1 MKENKKAIL
10 EILKKS
16 SKKDGKFENLV
27 LNLALQKID
36 SDSFEFDGDAVYT
49 NDKKRLVYC
58 MSQEASFT
66 IPEGVEII
74 GEMAF
79 RGKKTLKNV
88 IIANSVKEI
97 EHDAFYDC
105 DELDNVYVP
114 AGVKVVKSY
123 AFAECDKLKKV
134 TFAGTPNKLSR
145 HAFDDCDQLHNIIVP
160 AGSSKFFRKELHFI
174 NGDTDYLVLEKAE
187 KKAEAEFG
195 AICKGKA
202 DVITNTPD
210 ESFAGKMMGDGMM
223 FVPEEGHI
231 YAPCDANVEFVFPTK
246 HAIGLKT
253 KDGVE
258 LLLHIGIDTVKMNG
272 EGFDVK
278 VSDGQSVKKGE
289 LLMDFDL
296 EKVAREAKSTASVMV
311 FTNLGEDNTIEVVKL
326 GEVKPEELVLKLK

>member
-10 EILKKS
+10 DILKKK

-49 NDKKRLVYC
+49 NDMKRLVYC

-79 RGKKTLKNV
+79 RGKKTLKNI

-123 AFAECDKLKKV
+123 AFAECDKLKKI

-145 HAFDDCDQLHNIIVP
+145 HTFDDCDQLHDIIVP

-174 NGDTDYLVLEKAE
+174 DGDTDYLVLEDSKKKAEVADKKMETSE
-187 KKAEAEFG
+187 KKADKKAETSEKKTEASE
-195 AICKGKA
+195 KKA
-202 DVITNTPD
+202 KKEP
-210 ESFAGKMMGDGMM
+210 AK
-223 FVPEEGHI
+223 
-231 YAPCDANVEFVFPTK
+231 
-246 HAIGLKT
+246 
-253 KDGVE
+253 
-258 LLLHIGIDTVKMNG
+258 VK
-272 EGFDVK
+272 
-278 VSDGQSVKKGE
+278 
-289 LLMDFDL
+289 
-296 EKVAREAKSTASVMV
+296 
-311 FTNLGEDNTIEVVKL
+311 
-326 GEVKPEELVLKLK
+326 

>member
-58 MSQEASFT
+58 MSQEASFA

-88 IIANSVKEI
+88 IIANSVKEM

-114 AGVKVVKSY
+114 ASVKIVRSY

-134 TFAGTPNKLSR
+134 TFAGTPEKVGR
-145 HAFDDCDQLHNIIVP
+145 HTFDDCNQLHDIIVP

-187 KKAEAEFG
+187 KKVEIPEKKAETSEKKSKKEGAE
-195 AICKGKA
+195 KKVETPEKKA
-202 DVITNTPD
+202 DKKADSENKAKKEP
-210 ESFAGKMMGDGMM
+210 AK
-223 FVPEEGHI
+223 
-231 YAPCDANVEFVFPTK
+231 
-246 HAIGLKT
+246 
-253 KDGVE
+253 
-258 LLLHIGIDTVKMNG
+258 VK
-272 EGFDVK
+272 
-278 VSDGQSVKKGE
+278 
-289 LLMDFDL
+289 
-296 EKVAREAKSTASVMV
+296 
-311 FTNLGEDNTIEVVKL
+311 
-326 GEVKPEELVLKLK
+326 

>member
-10 EILKKS
+10 DILKKK

-36 SDSFEFDGDAVYT
+36 SDCFEFDGNAVYS
-49 NDKKRLVYC
+49 NDMKRLVYC

-66 IPEGVEII
+66 IPEGVEVI

-88 IIANSVKEI
+88 IIASSVKEI

-145 HAFDDCDQLHNIIVP
+145 HTFDDCDQLHDIIVP
-160 AGSSKFFRKELHFI
+160 VGSSKFFRKELHFI
-174 NGDTDYLVLEKAE
+174 DGDTEYLVLENPKKKAEMADKKVE
-187 KKAEAEFG
+187 KKAETSE
-195 AICKGKA
+195 KKDKKA
-202 DVITNTPD
+202 DSENKAKKEP
-210 ESFAGKMMGDGMM
+210 AK
-223 FVPEEGHI
+223 
-231 YAPCDANVEFVFPTK
+231 
-246 HAIGLKT
+246 
-253 KDGVE
+253 
-258 LLLHIGIDTVKMNG
+258 VK
-272 EGFDVK
+272 
-278 VSDGQSVKKGE
+278 
-289 LLMDFDL
+289 
-296 EKVAREAKSTASVMV
+296 
-311 FTNLGEDNTIEVVKL
+311 
-326 GEVKPEELVLKLK
+326 

>member
-10 EILKKS
+10 DILKKK

-49 NDKKRLVYC
+49 NDMKRLVYC

-123 AFAECDKLKKV
+123 AFAECDKLKKI
-134 TFAGTPNKLSR
+134 TFAGTPNKVSR
-145 HAFDDCDQLHNIIVP
+145 HTFDDCDQLHDIIVP
-160 AGSSKFFRKELHFI
+160 VGSSKFFRKELHFI
-174 NGDTDYLVLEKAE
+174 DGDTDYLVLEDPKKKAEIADKKMETSEKKTDKKVETSEKKIDKKVETSE
-187 KKAEAEFG
+187 KKAKKEPA
-195 AICKGKA
+195 K
-202 DVITNTPD
+202 
-210 ESFAGKMMGDGMM
+210 
-223 FVPEEGHI
+223 
-231 YAPCDANVEFVFPTK
+231 
-246 HAIGLKT
+246 
-253 KDGVE
+253 
-258 LLLHIGIDTVKMNG
+258 VK
-272 EGFDVK
+272 
-278 VSDGQSVKKGE
+278 
-289 LLMDFDL
+289 
-296 EKVAREAKSTASVMV
+296 
-311 FTNLGEDNTIEVVKL
+311 
-326 GEVKPEELVLKLK
+326 

>member
-10 EILKKS
+10 DILKKK

-58 MSQEASFT
+58 MSQEASFA

-79 RGKKTLKNV
+79 RGKKALKNV

-105 DELDNVYVP
+105 DELDNIYVP
-114 AGVKVVKSY
+114 AGVKIVRSY

-134 TFAGTPNKLSR
+134 TFAGTPEKVGR
-145 HAFDDCDQLHNIIVP
+145 HTFDDCDQLHDIIVP

-174 NGDTDYLVLEKAE
+174 DGDTDYLVLEDPKKKAETAEKKAE
-187 KKAEAEFG
+187 KKAETSE
-195 AICKGKA
+195 KKDKKA
-202 DVITNTPD
+202 DKKEAAEKKAETP
-210 ESFAGKMMGDGMM
+210 
-223 FVPEEGHI
+223 
-231 YAPCDANVEFVFPTK
+231 
-246 HAIGLKT
+246 
-253 KDGVE
+253 
-258 LLLHIGIDTVKMNG
+258 
-272 EGFDVK
+272 
-278 VSDGQSVKKGE
+278 VKKADKKADSE
-289 LLMDFDL
+289 NKAKK
-296 EKVAREAKSTASVMV
+296 EPAKVK
-311 FTNLGEDNTIEVVKL
+311 
-326 GEVKPEELVLKLK
+326 

>member
-16 SKKDGKFENLV
+16 SKKDSKFENLV

-36 SDSFEFDGDAVYT
+36 SDSFEYDGDAVYT

-58 MSQEASFT
+58 MSQEPSFT

-79 RGKKTLKNV
+79 RGKKALKNV

-123 AFAECDKLKKV
+123 AFAECDKLKKI

-145 HAFDDCDQLHNIIVP
+145 HTFDDCDQLHDIIVP
-160 AGSSKFFRKELHFI
+160 VGSSKFFRKELHFI
-174 NGDTDYLVLEKAE
+174 DGDTDYLVLEDSKKKAEVADKKADASEKKTDKKVETSEKKTDKKVETSE
-187 KKAEAEFG
+187 KKAKKEPA
-195 AICKGKA
+195 K
-202 DVITNTPD
+202 
-210 ESFAGKMMGDGMM
+210 
-223 FVPEEGHI
+223 
-231 YAPCDANVEFVFPTK
+231 
-246 HAIGLKT
+246 
-253 KDGVE
+253 
-258 LLLHIGIDTVKMNG
+258 VK
-272 EGFDVK
+272 
-278 VSDGQSVKKGE
+278 
-289 LLMDFDL
+289 
-296 EKVAREAKSTASVMV
+296 
-311 FTNLGEDNTIEVVKL
+311 
-326 GEVKPEELVLKLK
+326 

>member
-10 EILKKS
+10 DILKKK

-58 MSQEASFT
+58 MSQEASFA

-79 RGKKTLKNV
+79 RGKKTLKNI

-145 HAFDDCDQLHNIIVP
+145 HAFDDCDQLHDIIVP
-160 AGSSKFFRKELHFI
+160 VGSSKFFRKELHFI
-174 NGDTDYLVLEKAE
+174 DGDTDYLVLEDSKKKAEVADKKADASEKKTDKKVETSEKKTDKKVETSE
-187 KKAEAEFG
+187 KKAKKEPA
-195 AICKGKA
+195 K
-202 DVITNTPD
+202 
-210 ESFAGKMMGDGMM
+210 
-223 FVPEEGHI
+223 
-231 YAPCDANVEFVFPTK
+231 
-246 HAIGLKT
+246 
-253 KDGVE
+253 
-258 LLLHIGIDTVKMNG
+258 VK
-272 EGFDVK
+272 
-278 VSDGQSVKKGE
+278 
-289 LLMDFDL
+289 
-296 EKVAREAKSTASVMV
+296 
-311 FTNLGEDNTIEVVKL
+311 
-326 GEVKPEELVLKLK
+326 

>member
-10 EILKKS
+10 EILKKK
-16 SKKDGKFENLV
+16 SKKDSKFENLV

-36 SDSFEFDGDAVYT
+36 SDSFEYDGEAVYT

-114 AGVKVVKSY
+114 AGVKIVRSY
-123 AFAECDKLKKV
+123 AFAECDKLKKI
-134 TFAGTPNKLSR
+134 TFAGTPEKVGR
-145 HAFDDCDQLHNIIVP
+145 HTFDDCDQLHDIIVP

-174 NGDTDYLVLEKAE
+174 DGDTDYLVLEDSKKKAEIADKKAE
-187 KKAEAEFG
+187 KKEVAEKKVE
-195 AICKGKA
+195 IPEKKA
-202 DVITNTPD
+202 DKKADSEKKNKKAD
-210 ESFAGKMMGDGMM
+210 SD
-223 FVPEEGHI
+223 
-231 YAPCDANVEFVFPTK
+231 N
-246 HAIGLKT
+246 KT
-253 KDGVE
+253 KNE
-258 LLLHIGIDTVKMNG
+258 PAKVK
-272 EGFDVK
+272 
-278 VSDGQSVKKGE
+278 
-289 LLMDFDL
+289 
-296 EKVAREAKSTASVMV
+296 
-311 FTNLGEDNTIEVVKL
+311 
-326 GEVKPEELVLKLK
+326 

>member
-58 MSQEASFT
+58 MSQEASFA

-79 RGKKTLKNV
+79 RGKKALKNI

-123 AFAECDKLKKV
+123 AFAECDKLKKI
-134 TFAGTPNKLSR
+134 TFAGTPEKVGR
-145 HAFDDCDQLHNIIVP
+145 HTFEDCDQLHDIIVP

-174 NGDTDYLVLEKAE
+174 DGDTDYLVLEDPKKKAETAEKKAE
-187 KKAEAEFG
+187 KKAETAEKK
-195 AICKGKA
+195 AEKKAETSEKKDKKA
-202 DVITNTPD
+202 DKKEAAEKKAETP
-210 ESFAGKMMGDGMM
+210 
-223 FVPEEGHI
+223 
-231 YAPCDANVEFVFPTK
+231 
-246 HAIGLKT
+246 
-253 KDGVE
+253 
-258 LLLHIGIDTVKMNG
+258 
-272 EGFDVK
+272 
-278 VSDGQSVKKGE
+278 VKKADKKADSE
-289 LLMDFDL
+289 NKAKK
-296 EKVAREAKSTASVMV
+296 EPAKVK
-311 FTNLGEDNTIEVVKL
+311 
-326 GEVKPEELVLKLK
+326 

>member
-10 EILKKS
+10 DILKKK

-79 RGKKTLKNV
+79 RGKKTLKNI

-123 AFAECDKLKKV
+123 AFAECDKLKKI

-145 HAFDDCDQLHNIIVP
+145 HTFDDCDLLHDIIVP

-174 NGDTDYLVLEKAE
+174 DGDTDYLVLEDSKKKAEIADKKMETSEKKTDKKVETSQKKVDKKAETSE
-187 KKAEAEFG
+187 KKAKKEPA
-195 AICKGKA
+195 K
-202 DVITNTPD
+202 
-210 ESFAGKMMGDGMM
+210 
-223 FVPEEGHI
+223 
-231 YAPCDANVEFVFPTK
+231 
-246 HAIGLKT
+246 
-253 KDGVE
+253 
-258 LLLHIGIDTVKMNG
+258 VK
-272 EGFDVK
+272 
-278 VSDGQSVKKGE
+278 
-289 LLMDFDL
+289 
-296 EKVAREAKSTASVMV
+296 
-311 FTNLGEDNTIEVVKL
+311 
-326 GEVKPEELVLKLK
+326 

>member
-79 RGKKTLKNV
+79 RGKKTLKNI

-123 AFAECDKLKKV
+123 AFAECDKLKKI

-145 HAFDDCDQLHNIIVP
+145 HAFDDCDQLHDIIVP
-160 AGSSKFFRKELHFI
+160 VGSSKFFRKELHFI
-174 NGDTDYLVLEKAE
+174 DGDTDYLVLEDSKKKAEIADKKMETSEKKTDKKVETSEKKVDKKAETSE
-187 KKAEAEFG
+187 KKAKKEPA
-195 AICKGKA
+195 K
-202 DVITNTPD
+202 
-210 ESFAGKMMGDGMM
+210 
-223 FVPEEGHI
+223 
-231 YAPCDANVEFVFPTK
+231 
-246 HAIGLKT
+246 
-253 KDGVE
+253 
-258 LLLHIGIDTVKMNG
+258 VK
-272 EGFDVK
+272 
-278 VSDGQSVKKGE
+278 
-289 LLMDFDL
+289 
-296 EKVAREAKSTASVMV
+296 
-311 FTNLGEDNTIEVVKL
+311 
-326 GEVKPEELVLKLK
+326 

>member
-36 SDSFEFDGDAVYT
+36 SDSFEYDGDAVYT

-58 MSQEASFT
+58 MSQETSFT

-79 RGKKTLKNV
+79 RGKKALKNV

-134 TFAGTPNKLSR
+134 TFAGTPEKVGR
-145 HAFDDCDQLHNIIVP
+145 HTFDDCDQLHDIIVP
-160 AGSSKFFRKELHFI
+160 TGSSKFFRKELHFI
-174 NGDTDYLVLEKAE
+174 DGDTDYLVLEKTEKKADMTEKKAE
-187 KKAEAEFG
+187 KKAETSEKKAE
-195 AICKGKA
+195 KKA
-202 DVITNTPD
+202 ETSGNKAKKEP
-210 ESFAGKMMGDGMM
+210 AK
-223 FVPEEGHI
+223 
-231 YAPCDANVEFVFPTK
+231 
-246 HAIGLKT
+246 
-253 KDGVE
+253 
-258 LLLHIGIDTVKMNG
+258 VK
-272 EGFDVK
+272 
-278 VSDGQSVKKGE
+278 
-289 LLMDFDL
+289 
-296 EKVAREAKSTASVMV
+296 
-311 FTNLGEDNTIEVVKL
+311 
-326 GEVKPEELVLKLK
+326 